1 MYVCTNSI
9 NILVINTFFLQR
21 YMHVLYLKKFIIV
34 KSIIIIIPCSCK
46 VSSKSGIELSLF
58 SCSSVLLESLEL
70 TKII

>member
-1 MYVCTNSI
+1 MYVCTNSV

-21 YMHVLYLKKFIIV
+21 YMHVLYLKRFIIV
-34 KSIIIIIPCSCK
+34 KSIIIIIHCSCK
-46 VSSKSGIELSLF
+46 VSSKSGIEFSLF